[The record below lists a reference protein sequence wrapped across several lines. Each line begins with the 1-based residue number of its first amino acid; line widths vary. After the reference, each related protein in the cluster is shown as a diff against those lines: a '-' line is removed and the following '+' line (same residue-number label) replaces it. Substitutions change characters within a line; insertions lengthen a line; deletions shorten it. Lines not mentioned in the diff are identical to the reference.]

1 MEIFSLRQLSFR
13 YPECSK
19 AALDQIDLNIKQGE
33 FLLLCG
39 LSGSG
44 KSTLLRLLKPQMA
57 PAGSLQGEL
66 RYRGRA
72 LADLSPARQAREVGY
87 VGQSPENSLVTDKV
101 WHELAFALESLG
113 ERPEKIRLRVAE
125 MANYFGIQHWFHKS
139 VNELAGGQ
147 KQILNL
153 AAVMTTD
160 PSVILLDEPTSQLDP
175 VAAVEFMDMVGRVN
189 QDLGV
194 TVVLADHR
202 LDEPAALADRIAVLH
217 EGRCVMAKEAA
228 DAIQKLAVVEHPMLA
243 AAPAAARLWACMQ
256 KLETDVAKRPM
267 AKDVSQPAITDASR
281 PPITVGEGRR
291 WITEYLAACQ
301 AASLQTNEEGSGTAP
316 PRADE
321 RVSEAAPPRA
331 DERVSEAAPPRA
343 DADDETGETV
353 SAQADDVSSMRAAR
367 NRDIAALR
375 FDELWFAYEK
385 NKPTVLKDLSF
396 ELRSGE
402 IVSLMGGNASGK
414 STLLQLAAGILKP
427 QRGRILI
434 KDQDLTGLSDRQRY
448 AKTLAWLPQ
457 TPAALFQT
465 NSVRA
470 ELAAAAGLPLG
481 LLSVAKEPAVG
492 DELTAES
499 RPATESGPATE
510 SESAAESGPA
520 TTACEIVIKL
530 GLAELLDRHPF
541 DLSGGE
547 QQKLGLAIVLLKR
560 ADILLLD
567 EPTKGIDRQA
577 TAVIADLLRAEAKR
591 GAAILIASHDVDF
604 NAAMADRCLLLFDGG
619 IQSEA
624 EPHEFFNGNK
634 FYTTAINRIIR
645 PWFPGVITVEE
656 AAAALLAQDKTGIN
670 DAGDGSGPDG
680 NGVGG
685 SGSDVSDAGESGFG
699 GNDAGESGGDG
710 NKTGAPG
717 KGSAETGFS
726 GRDYVGVAGR
736 LRQAAWLL
744 LPLTVVAGYYLF
756 GERRYFLI
764 SILLIIEALGLF
776 ALRFEKKRP
785 PAREIVLIAVL
796 CGAGV
801 AGRLALYM
809 IPQFKPVTAVAVL
822 SGVTLGAEAGFM
834 VGSLSMFLSNIL
846 MGQGPW
852 TPWQMIAMGLIGWLA
867 GKLFY
872 KRHGREQI
880 RRLPVTVFGGL
891 ATFLIY
897 GLIMNS
903 ATVLITQNQPTPGMF
918 LVFIAQGLPFDL
930 VHAGATVLFLWWLT
944 EPFAAAVQRI
954 RIKYGFSR

>member
-19 AALDQIDLNIKQGE
+19 AALDQIDLSIKQGE

-66 RYRGRA
+66 RYRGRV
-72 LADLSPARQAREVGY
+72 LVDLSPARQAREVGY

-202 LDEPAALADRIAVLH
+202 LNEPAALADRIAVLH
-217 EGRCVMAKEAA
+217 EGRCVMAEEAA

-267 AKDVSQPAITDASR
+267 ATDVSQPAITDASR

-331 DERVSEAAPPRA
+331 D
-343 DADDETGETV
+343 DETGETA
-353 SAQADDVSSMRAAR
+353 SAQADDVASMRAAR

-434 KDQDLTGLSDRQRY
+434 KDQDLAGLSDRQRY

-481 LLSVAKEPAVG
+481 LLSVAKEPAG
-492 DELTAES
+492 EGGPGTA
-499 RPATESGPATE
+499 
-510 SESAAESGPA
+510 
-520 TTACEIVIKL
+520 ACEIVIKL

-624 EPHEFFNGNK
+624 EPHEFFKGNK

-645 PWFPGVITVEE
+645 PWFPEVITVEE

-710 NKTGAPG
+710 NKTGDPG

-726 GRDYVGVAGR
+726 GRGYVGVAGR